1 MQCYYYYPTQQMN
14 EAPNTHKQNATRR
27 PSRESVR
34 ALATTAAAPHMCCV
48 LFCMYVCCV
57 VLLSPLWLL
66 LCFWCGG
73 FRGSKYTGVPLS
85 VSGYPATL
93 FYPKT
98 RPIHSGFGV
107 MPESCRVL
115 DWFSGFRLTA
125 PNPTAPSTHTQHSTT
140 TTIRASHIRQ
150 HTAPEWVCVLRP
162 PRRLEGA
169 GNNAASNG
177 ETLRY
182 IAYIAFDIYRGIGK
196 TSQPIDR

>member
-14 EAPNTHKQNATRR
+14 GAPNTHKQNATRR

-34 ALATTAAAPHMCCV
+34 ALATTAAAPHVCCV

-73 FRGSKYTGVPLS
+73 FRASKYTGVPLS

-150 HTAPEWVCVLRP
+150 HTAHPNGYVFYVLLGVWRE
-162 PRRLEGA
+162 LETTPLAMGKH
-169 GNNAASNG
+169 SDISHISPSI
-177 ETLRY
+177 Y
-182 IAYIAFDIYRGIGK
+182 IEVSAK
-196 TSQPIDR
+196 PLSQ